1 MSIQSWKASHNSWSI
16 NTFDCFKINRAIA
29 IKAPVLPALTQAST
43 VPFSIRSIATLIDES
58 FLCRSAVEGESSI
71 LMTSDECVI
80 EIRSKKVLYMNAYL
94 ALSEYLSHHLQ
105 SGDEGL
111 IDT

>member
-1 MSIQSWKASHNSWSI
+1 MLPIIAGLSTPSIV
-16 NTFDCFKINRAIA
+16 FRINRAIA

-71 LMTSDECVI
+71 LMTSDACVI
-80 EIRSKKVLYMNAYL
+80 EIRSKKVL
-94 ALSEYLSHHLQ
+94 
-105 SGDEGL
+105 
-111 IDT
+111 